1 MKSIKSLGIAFNALL
16 KTLEEPPSFV
26 KFILAT
32 TEPHRVPDTILS
44 RCQRLD
50 FRRIPVRE
58 MTQRLSEVAQAEG
71 IFVSDEALLLMA
83 REAQGS
89 MRDAESLLEQVLAYC
104 TPTQGPERSEHQIDA
119 AALEEALGVV
129 GRTILYELSAA
140 VIEGDPKRCVDEVAK
155 VTSQG
160 LDLVRLSRD
169 LVEHFRNLLVARLM
183 LDHGGREG
191 HGGSDPSHWEALF
204 ELPDQEIEELKLQVS
219 NLPVERWMDYFRLMV
234 DGDEDVARS
243 AYPRFALEATLV
255 RLATV
260 PKAMPVAE
268 ALERLEKLEQ
278 KLGERGNETPLSQ
291 EEPAALVEPGD
302 VETGDSESSSD
313 DGVWQRF
320 ITFVMQEKKFL
331 ASHLQAAQPLE
342 LPPERLKI
350 GVEERHHLSYLQ
362 DPGKPDDA
370 QGAGVSFFQPRSVRG
385 DFSFTC
391 GIRWRATAVSPSEP
405 GPVNSGQRYRRGD
418 FAYFGGSV
426 KQVKGDS

>member
-1 MKSIKSLGIAFNALL
+1 ML
-16 KTLEEPPSFV
+16 
-26 KFILAT
+26 
-32 TEPHRVPDTILS
+32 
-44 RCQRLD
+44 
-50 FRRIPVRE
+50 
-58 MTQRLSEVAQAEG
+58 
-71 IFVSDEALLLMA
+71 
-83 REAQGS
+83 
-89 MRDAESLLEQVLAYC
+89 
-104 TPTQGPERSEHQIDA
+104 
-119 AALEEALGVV
+119 LGV
-129 GRTILYELSAA
+129 
-140 VIEGDPKRCVDEVAK
+140 AK
-155 VTSQG
+155 CFAG
-160 LDLVRLSRD
+160 RLSRD

-320 ITFVMQEKKFL
+320 ITFVMKEKKFL

-362 DPGKPDDA
+362 DPENLTTLKGLAYRFFNQEVSVVISPLP
-370 QGAGVSFFQPRSVRG
+370 AGSGGGQPQLARQNPV
-385 DFSFTC
+385 
-391 GIRWRATAVSPSEP
+391 PSTP
-405 GPVNSGQRYRRGD
+405 GSDIVEETLRI
-418 FAYFGGSV
+418 FGGSV